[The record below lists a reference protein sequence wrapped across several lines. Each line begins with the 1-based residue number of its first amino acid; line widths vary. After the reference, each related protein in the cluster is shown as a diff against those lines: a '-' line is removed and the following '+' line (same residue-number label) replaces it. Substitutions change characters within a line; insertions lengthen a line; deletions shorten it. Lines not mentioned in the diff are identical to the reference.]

1 MGIIQSSDYTIRALG
16 QFDVV
21 KGDVSL
27 VMSASSSK
35 KLWELY
41 KFLLVHRD
49 RKFTPEALI
58 DQVWVSE
65 SYSDPRSTLRSQM
78 HRLRGILKENGTESI
93 LYLNGYYQWN
103 PEISVSVDLDAFEE
117 HVRKGA
123 SALDDSDVALD
134 HYLKALELYEGDC
147 LPDLVSQ
154 HWIFSI
160 RNYYRRLYLQTVEKT
175 VALLSAKAE
184 YDTIVKVCQD
194 AVQIDVYEEIFHI
207 HLMKA
212 LLAKGLQ
219 KDALVHYEQITGF
232 YYREMGL
239 KPSDEMRALYKLLL
253 QVHPTIQSDSGL
265 SDLFETDKVLE
276 NAFYCEQ
283 EVFKSI
289 YELERRRCERSGAD
303 FSIAVLSVDP
313 IPGYTF
319 AQNELRINQLK
330 QHLLTHLRKGD
341 SFTRWNDTQF
351 AVLLLGVNNELMQ
364 KVMKRILSGFRDG
377 DLILLSSDRK

>member
-78 HRLRGILKENGTESI
+78 HRLRGILKEDGAESI

-117 HVRKGA
+117 HVRKGVEA
-123 SALDDSDVALD
+123 SEDPEVALG
-134 HYLKALELYEGDC
+134 HYLKALDLYEGDC

-160 RNYYRRLYLQTVEKT
+160 RNYYRRLYLQTVERA
-175 VALLSAKAE
+175 VALLSARKD
-184 YDTIVKVCQD
+184 YDTIVSVCQD
-194 AVQIDVYEEIFHI
+194 AVQIDVYEEVFHI

-239 KPSDEMRALYKLLL
+239 KPSEEMRSLYKLLL
-253 QVHPTIQSDSGL
+253 QAHPTIQTESGL
-265 SDLFETDKVLE
+265 MALFETDKVLE
-276 NAFYCEQ
+276 NAFYCEP

-303 FSIAVLSVDP
+303 FSIAVLTAEP
-313 IPGYTF
+313 IPRYTF

-351 AVLLLGVNNELMQ
+351 TVLLLGVNDELMK
-364 KVMKRILSGFRDG
+364 KVMNRILSGFKDG
-377 DLILLSSDRK
+377 EMVVLSSDR

>member
-1 MGIIQSSDYTIRALG
+1 MGIIQSNDYTIRALG

-35 KLWELY
+35 KLWELF

-78 HRLRGILKENGTESI
+78 HRLRGILKEDSAESI

-117 HVRKGA
+117 HIQRGDHA
-123 SALDDSDVALD
+123 SDDPEVALN
-134 HYLKALELYEGDC
+134 HYLKALKLYEGDC

-160 RNYYRRLYLQTVEKT
+160 RNYYRRLYLQTVEKAI
-175 VALLSAKAE
+175 ALLSEKRD
-184 YDTIVKVCQD
+184 YDAIILVCQD
-194 AVQIDVYEEIFHI
+194 AVRIDVYEEVFHI

-212 LLAKGLQ
+212 LLAKKLQ
-219 KDALVHYEQITGF
+219 KDALMHYEQITGF

-239 KPSDEMRALYKLLL
+239 KPSEEMRTLYKSLL
-253 QVHPTIQSDSGL
+253 QAHPTIQKESGL
-265 SDLFETDKVLE
+265 SDLFETDTPLE
-276 NAFYCEQ
+276 NAFYCEPD
-283 EVFKSI
+283 VFKSI
-289 YELERRRCERSGAD
+289 YELERRRCERSGAE
-303 FSIAVLSVDP
+303 FSVAVLTMNP
-313 IPGYTF
+313 FPNYTF
-319 AQNELRINQLK
+319 AQNELKINQLK

-341 SFTRWNDTQF
+341 SFTRWNETQY
-351 AVLLLGVNNELMQ
+351 AVLLLGVNTELMQ
-364 KVMKRILSGFRDG
+364 KVMNRILGGFKDG
-377 DLILLSSDRK
+377 EMVVLSSER

>member
-1 MGIIQSSDYTIRALG
+1 MGIIQSNDYTIRALG

-49 RKFTPEALI
+49 RKYTPEALI
-58 DQVWVSE
+58 DQLWVSE

-78 HRLRGILKENGTESI
+78 HRLRGILKEDNTESI

-103 PEISVSVDLDAFEE
+103 PEISISVDLDDFEE
-117 HVRKGA
+117 HVQKGVEA
-123 SALDDSDVALD
+123 SDDPDMALD

-160 RNYYRRLYLQTVEKT
+160 RNYYRRLYLQTVEKA
-175 VALLSAKAE
+175 VALLTARKD
-184 YDTIVKVCQD
+184 YDAIVKVCQD

-232 YYREMGL
+232 FYREMGL
-239 KPSDEMRALYKLLL
+239 KPSGEMRALYKSLL

-265 SDLFETDKVLE
+265 VDLFEIDKPLE
-276 NAFYCEQ
+276 NAFYCEPD
-283 EVFKSI
+283 VFKSI
-289 YELERRRCERSGAD
+289 YELERRRCERSGSD

-313 IPGYTF
+313 IPNYTF
-319 AQNELRINQLK
+319 AQNELRLNQLK

-351 AVLLLGVNNELMQ
+351 TVLLLGVDNVVMQ
-364 KVMKRILSGFRDG
+364 KVMNRILSGFKDG
-377 DLILLSSDRK
+377 KMVVLSSGR